1 MNILIPALVLGVL
14 ALLFGIGLAIA
25 SKKLAVK
32 TDERI
37 PLVRQCLSGANCGG
51 CGYPGCDGYAAAIVN
66 DGDGVPM
73 NLCPSG
79 GNEATQ
85 KIAQIM
91 GVEAPQNE
99 GVKCVANIICRGSGD
114 NCRIRFDYQGEKTCR
129 AVAMTAEG
137 DKACRYACV
146 GYGDC
151 VAVCPFDAIHLT
163 NDRIAYVDESK
174 CMGCGK
180 CVAACPKNVI
190 RLEPHYKLRVK
201 CRALEKGKTVR
212 EACKAGCIGCG
223 LCAKNCKF
231 GAITMVNNLPVIDR
245 DKCGGCLE
253 CARHCPTGAMWGELN
268 LQKKAF
274 INPEHCI
281 GCTLCTRSCKF
292 GAIEGELKQVHRINP
307 ERCTGC
313 GQCVEKC
320 RKNAI
325 ELR

>member
-14 ALLFGIGLAIA
+14 ALLFGAGLAIA

-32 TDERI
+32 VDERI
-37 PLVRQCLSGANCGG
+37 PAVRACLPGANCGG

-66 DGDGVPM
+66 DGAAT

-91 GVEAPQNE
+91 GVEAPHNE
-99 GVKCVANIICRGSGD
+99 GIKFVANIICRGSTDHCGV
-114 NCRIRFDYQGEKTCR
+114 RFDYQGEKTCR

-151 VAVCPFDAIHLT
+151 VAACPFDAIHLAD
-163 NDRIAYVDESK
+163 NRIAYVDESK
-174 CMGCGK
+174 CAGCGR
-180 CVAACPKNVI
+180 CMAACPKNVI

-201 CRALEKGKTVR
+201 CRAMEKGKTVR
-212 EACKAGCIGCG
+212 DACKAGCIGCG
-223 LCAKNCKF
+223 LCAKKCKF
-231 GAITMVNNLPVIDR
+231 GAITMENNLPVIDR
-245 DKCGGCLE
+245 EKCAGCLE

-268 LQKKAF
+268 LQKKAV
-274 INPEHCI
+274 IDENACI
-281 GCTLCTRSCKF
+281 GCTLCARECKF
-292 GAIEGELKQVHRINP
+292 DAISGELKQAHRVDP
-307 ERCTGC
+307 EKCTGC
-313 GQCVEKC
+313 GQCVLKC
-320 RKNAI
+320 RKKAI
-325 ELR
+325 ELV